1 MLRTVEL
8 AAERI
13 QVTSRAFLSW
23 AGPLMVK
30 VWLSF
35 AFFYR

>member
-8 AAERI
+8 ATQRI
-13 QVTSRAFLSW
+13 HVTSRALLSW

-30 VWLSF
+30 LWLSF
-35 AFFYR
+35 AFFFR